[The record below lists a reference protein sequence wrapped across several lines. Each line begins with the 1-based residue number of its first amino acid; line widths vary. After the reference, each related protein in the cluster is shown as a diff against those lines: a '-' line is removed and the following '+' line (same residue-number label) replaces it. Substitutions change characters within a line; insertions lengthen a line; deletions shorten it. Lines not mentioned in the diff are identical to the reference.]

1 MDLTNDELI
10 KLKKREYYKKYRE
23 TNRYKIRET
32 SRNFYHKQITNN
44 SLNRKHINEKTL
56 INRHKKILNDGKPI
70 RPRGRPL
77 KTE

>member
-32 SRNFYHKQITNN
+32 SRNFYHKQITNY
-44 SLNRKHINEKTL
+44 SLNRKHINEKN
-56 INRHKKILNDGKPI
+56 IN
-70 RPRGRPL
+70 
-77 KTE
+77 